1 MATKKLNTMTPSY
14 WHWKRTDTDQLNH
27 HKSMPQ
33 LKWLGSG
40 TSGNALVKLTEG
52 TLTPTHGNLSSDRPF
67 EEKNA
72 NLWSNYTTNKDIY
85 NPAANQGGEFKKNN
99 STSECAVNM
108 AFTHYGDNG
117 LSIPAG
123 LIRSVGFESQRMTAA
138 NSNWRVWNMGLEFVN
153 LMNDQVRLYT
163 PGWTKSYNAATGYDF
178 SCFNGE
184 SHFNTIR
191 SWGPDWV
198 LKRVIVNCRSNST
211 SGNQTP
217 RMRLYH
223 LKIGWEGGVT
233 TPMGGPAPST
243 DFEIVVPS
251 HKTFNDYKTDYK
263 NGKVEYGV

>member
-1 MATKKLNTMTPSY
+1 MATKQLNTMAPSY
-14 WHWKRTDTDQLNH
+14 WHWKRSDTDQLNH
-27 HKSMPQ
+27 HKGMPQ

-40 TSGNALVKLTEG
+40 TTYESLVKLSEG

-67 EEKNA
+67 EEVNGH
-72 NLWSNYTTNKDIY
+72 LWGNYVSSKDIY
-85 NPAANQGGEFKKNN
+85 SPQAADGQEFQKNTA
-99 STSECAVNM
+99 TSECAVNM
-108 AFTHYGDNG
+108 AFTHYGRNG

-138 NSNWRVWNMGLEFVN
+138 NSNWRVWNVGLEFSN
-153 LMNDQVRLYT
+153 LMDYQVRLYT
-163 PGWTKSYNAATGYDF
+163 PGWTKAYNSTTGYDF

-184 SHFNTIR
+184 NHFKTIR
-191 SWGPDWV
+191 SWGPDWI

-211 SGNQTP
+211 SGYQTP

-233 TPMGGPAPST
+233 TPIGGPAPSS
-243 DFEIVVPS
+243 DFEIVAPS
-251 HKTFNDYKTDYK
+251 PKTFNNYRTDYR

>member
-1 MATKKLNTMTPSY
+1 MTNRSLATTKTSNWHTDGQLNT
-14 WHWKRTDTDQLNH
+14 
-27 HKSMPQ
+27 HKNLSQ

-40 TSGNALVKLTEG
+40 TSGYALVKLSEG

-67 EEKNA
+67 EEKNG
-72 NLWSNYTTNKDIY
+72 NLWGNYTTNKSIY
-85 NPAANQGGEFKKNN
+85 NPSSDQGNEFKKIN
-99 STSECAVNM
+99 SASECAVNM

-138 NSNWRVWNMGLEFVN
+138 NSNWRVWNVGLEFVN

-163 PGWTKSYNAATGYDF
+163 PGWTKVYNSTTGYDYY
-178 SCFNGE
+178 CFNGE

-191 SWGPDWV
+191 SWGADWV
-198 LKRVIVNCRSNST
+198 LKRVICNCRSNSH
-211 SGNQTP
+211 SSNQTP

-223 LKIGWEGGVT
+223 LKIGHHSGVT
-233 TPMGGPAPST
+233 PA
-243 DFEIVVPS
+243 DDYKIVVPAY
-251 HKTFNDYKTDYK
+251 KTFNDYKTDYK